1 MHSWGN
7 SSRAEVAGRARAREL
22 PGGSLQVKV
31 PAPRRDLD
39 PDGPSVSVVIPA
51 LNEARN
57 LPWLASRMPAG
68 VAELIVVDGHSI
80 DGTISRARSLWPQ
93 ARIVHQNRRGKGNAL
108 ACGFAAATGD
118 LIVMLDADGSMDP
131 GEIPYFVDALV
142 QGADYA
148 KGSRFKPGG
157 GSSDITR
164 FRSAGNHVLNLVTG
178 LVHRTSYTD
187 LCYGY
192 NAFWRRIL
200 SVLALEVGDGD
211 ERRWGDGFEV
221 ETLIN
226 IRVHSAGLKVTEV
239 PSYEGPRLH
248 GASNLRAF
256 ADGWRVLSIIARESS
271 TLRNSA
277 QVRSTTL
284 EQLLSEQTE
293 AQVSAPN
300 GAARGDAGFAFTWP
314 APMLAPQA
322 DGEDLEADHEDN
334 VIQLDY
340 ASAMARRPARLAS
353 AVEK

>member
-1 MHSWGN
+1 MHTWG
-7 SSRAEVAGRARAREL
+7 SSERADLANAREL
-22 PGGSLQVKV
+22 PGGSLQVRV

-80 DGTISRARSLWPQ
+80 DGTIPRARALWPQ

-108 ACGFAAATGD
+108 ACGFAAATSD
-118 LIVMLDADGSMDP
+118 VIVMLDADGSMDP

-142 QGADYA
+142 HGADYA
-148 KGSRFKPGG
+148 KGSRFKAGG

-164 FRSAGNHVLNLVTG
+164 FRAAGNHVLNLVTG
-178 LVHRTSYTD
+178 MVHRTAYTD
-187 LCYGY
+187 LCYGF

-200 SVLALEVGDGD
+200 SVLALEIGDGN

-239 PSYEGPRLH
+239 ASYEGPRLH

-256 ADGWRVLSIIARESS
+256 SDGWRVLSIIARESRA
-271 TLRNSA
+271 LRDSA
-277 QVRSTTL
+277 HVRTAAL
-284 EQLLSEQTE
+284 EQLLGDQIEYSTSLPDE
-293 AQVSAPN
+293 ASAAPTN
-300 GAARGDAGFAFTWP
+300 GVAFAWP
-314 APMLAPQA
+314 EPELALPE
-322 DGEDLEADHEDN
+322 DHEDLEIDREDN

-340 ASAMARRPARLAS
+340 APAVAGRPRRLARATS
-353 AVEK
+353 T